1 MAKMKLVPS
10 YRFDKYGYFIGA
22 TVSMQDLT
30 TGRMYLPGDCVAF
43 APPEGSGCWRITQD
57 KSAWECVPAVSE
69 LDARELVV
77 GLEDVTERGAQI
89 KARMLEEERKGK
101 MVRCI
106 DRDNRACYLTPL
118 KGKARGASPL
128 GELER
133 RRAYALALGL

>member
-57 KSAWECVPAVSE
+57 KSAWECVPAVAD

-89 KARMLEEERKGK
+89 KARMLEEERGGK
-101 MVRCI
+101 MVRYI

-118 KGKARGASPL
+118 RGKAGAAPL
-128 GELER
+128 SELEQ

>member
-10 YRFDKYGYFIGA
+10 YRFDKYGYYIGA

-43 APPEGSGCWRITQD
+43 APPEGSGCWRIAQD
-57 KSAWECVPAVSE
+57 KSAWEAVPAVEALGAS
-69 LDARELVV
+69 ELVV
-77 GLEDVTERGAQI
+77 GFEDTTERGAQI
-89 KARMLEEERKGK
+89 KARMLEEERGGK

-118 KGKARGASPL
+118 RGRANSANPL

>member
-57 KSAWECVPAVSE
+57 KSAWECVPAVAD

-89 KARMLEEERKGK
+89 KARMLEEERGGK
-101 MVRCI
+101 LVRYI

-118 KGKARGASPL
+118 RGKAGAAPL
-128 GELER
+128 GELEQ

>member
-43 APPEGSGCWRITQD
+43 APPEGSGCWRIAQD
-57 KSAWECVPAVSE
+57 KSAWEYVPAVAD
-69 LDARELVV
+69 LDACELVV

-89 KARMLEEERKGK
+89 KARMLEEERGGK

-106 DRDNRACYLTPL
+106 DRDNRACYLAPL
-118 KGKARGASPL
+118 KGKAKGAAPL
-128 GELER
+128 GELEQ